1 MTTFPPTAKQII
13 LGGIAAALALAATAC
28 APKPPPAPVEPAP
41 IIKKG

>member
-1 MTTFPPTAKQII
+1 MTTFVPTSKQII
-13 LGGIAAALALAATAC
+13 LGAVAAILALAATAC